1 MTSVNLT
8 QGGKLGNVI
17 LHNVIWANQ
26 KTEPFVYHWLRAH
39 AMIVVTALGESD
51 VISSILSISNLS
63 QAEQPTTTESKQ
75 A

>member
-1 MTSVNLT
+1 MTSANLT

-51 VISSILSISNLS
+51 IISSIL
-63 QAEQPTTTESKQ
+63 
-75 A
+75 